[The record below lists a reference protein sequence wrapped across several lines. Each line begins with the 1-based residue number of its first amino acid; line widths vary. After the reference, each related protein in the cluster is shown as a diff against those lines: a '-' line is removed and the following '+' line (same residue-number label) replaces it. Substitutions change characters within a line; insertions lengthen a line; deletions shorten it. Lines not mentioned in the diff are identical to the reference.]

1 MLLQCIMPLYKCNLE
16 TIWSLLHL
24 HSGLNLTFLTAILH
38 RGLRNCFFTHSF
50 TFHILFGL
58 LYPLSI
64 WTFISLFYLNF
75 FQFNFSSIPFQFQFN
90 FISISVQFQL
100 KFSSISVQVQ
110 FFFNSF
116 FILSRSQ
123 IGFLPNT
130 LIFPDS
136 FHAKKCTYILENCT
150 GQGS

>member
-1 MLLQCIMPLYKCNLE
+1 MPLYKCNLE

-100 KFSSISVQVQ
+100 KFSSISVLFQ
-110 FFFNSF
+110 FFFYSIAVTNWISSKYSHF
-116 FILSRSQ
+116 PRLFSCKKMYLHIRKLYRTRQ
-123 IGFLPNT
+123 
-130 LIFPDS
+130 LI
-136 FHAKKCTYILENCT
+136 
-150 GQGS
+150 